1 MITERT
7 LPYWLLAPS
16 LVFLIALFAYPFAD
30 AFFIAFRADG
40 QWTFENFRTMA
51 DDINFGLSFWN
62 TLILVLIVVPLQIAI
77 ALTMAMMLTKI
88 RAGRDLVLYVWTI
101 PLGISDLAAGVVWL
115 ALLSERGYINTALS
129 ALGLLDGPT
138 LWLSYETPVALFVA
152 VILAEVWRATAIVM
166 VILVAGVQLIPK
178 EYNEAAEIFG
188 ASAWQRFIKITLPLL
203 KPSLQT
209 ALILRTLLA
218 FEVFAVVVALG
229 GRDLPVLMGEAFLW
243 QFDYRDSGVASAYA
257 VLILLIS
264 IAFTLVYLRV
274 LRVKEE
280 PQ

>member
-40 QWTFENFRTMA
+40 QWTFDNFRTMV
-51 DDINFGLSFWN
+51 DDINFGLSLWN
-62 TLILVLIVVPLQIAI
+62 TMLLVLIVVPLQIAI

-115 ALLSERGYINTALS
+115 ALLSERGYINTVLS
-129 ALGLLDGPT
+129 ALGIVDGPA
-138 LWLSYETPVALFVA
+138 LWLSYETPVALFIA

-188 ASAWQRFIKITLPLL
+188 ASAWQRFVKITLPLL

-280 PQ
+280 AE

>member
-16 LVFLIALFAYPFAD
+16 LIFLLLLFAYPFAD
-30 AFFIAFRADG
+30 AFFIAFRAEG
-40 QWTFENFRTMA
+40 QWTLENFRTMIE
-51 DDINFGLSFWN
+51 DINFGLSFWN
-62 TLILVLIVVPLQIAI
+62 TLLLVLIVVPLQLAI

-115 ALLSERGYINTALS
+115 ALLSERGYINTILS
-129 ALGLLDGPT
+129 SLGILDGPA
-138 LWLSYETPVALFVA
+138 LWLSYETPVALFIA
-152 VILAEVWRATAIVM
+152 VVLAETWRATAIVM

-188 ASAWQRFIKITLPLL
+188 ASAWKRFTKVTLPLL

-243 QFDYRDSGVASAYA
+243 QFDYRDNGVASAYA
-257 VLILLIS
+257 VLTLVIS
-264 IAFTLVYLRV
+264 IAFTVLYLRV

-280 PQ
+280 AQ